1 MVNRVLT
8 SPYLWW
14 FDQFRPVSWG
24 DRRPQEVLASNL
36 MAMTASSR
44 APAGAGSNESE
55 RSPFART
62 TELLAPY
69 KPGKPL
75 ITLSLGEPQHPVPG
89 FVGPVLAQHI
99 ADFGRYPLAR
109 GIEPFRKAAAGWLS
123 TRFKL
128 PRAVDPE
135 SEILVLNGSREGLFF
150 AALTAAALCRRA
162 QGPPGDPDAESVLS
176 GLWRRRARG
185 GLRDRSICRPRS
197 PTAFCPIS
205 MRSMTPRWR
214 ARSRSTSPRPPIRKA
229 RSPRTRLFR
238 APEELSDR
246 FGFMILSDECYSEIY
261 TRDAPGSMLE
271 CAGPDFANVVAFQ
284 SLSKRSNL
292 PGMRVG
298 FAAGDKKF
306 LAAFHELRNVAA
318 PQVPVPLQQVATA
331 AYGDEAH
338 VEENRKLY
346 RIKFDLADQILGNRY
361 GYKRPA
367 GGFCVW
373 LDVSAHGG
381 DEAAAVKLY
390 RDAGVRV
397 IPGSYL
403 ARQASR
409 TASIPAR
416 AISASRWSPTV
427 NPPPRR
433 CIAWSRLWLINGA

>member
-1 MVNRVLT
+1 
-8 SPYLWW
+8 
-14 FDQFRPVSWG
+14 
-24 DRRPQEVLASNL
+24 

-44 APAGAGSNESE
+44 APQGAGHQESE

-89 FVGPVLAQHI
+89 FVGSVLAKHI
-99 ADFGRYPLAR
+99 AEFGRYPLAK
-109 GIEPFRKAAAGWLS
+109 GIEPFRNVAAAWLS
-123 TRFKL
+123 TRFRL
-128 PRAVDPE
+128 PRHIDPE
-135 SEILVLNGSREGLFF
+135 NEILVLNGTREGLFF
-150 AALTAAALCRRA
+150 AALTAASHVGGRKGRPAILMPNPFYPAYGAGARAANCEQIYLPTTPANGFLPDLDALDESTLARTVA
-162 QGPPGDPDAESVLS
+162 FYIASPANPQGSV
-176 GLWRRRARG
+176 A
-185 GLRDRSICRPRS
+185 
-197 PTAFCPIS
+197 
-205 MRSMTPRWR
+205 
-214 ARSRSTSPRPPIRKA
+214 SREYFS
-229 RSPRTRLFR
+229 RLKKL
-238 APEELSDR
+238 ADR

-271 CAGPDFANVVAFQ
+271 CAGSDFANVVVFQ

-298 FAAGDKKF
+298 FAAGDRRF

-318 PQVPVPLQQVATA
+318 PQVPVPLQHVAVA
-331 AYGDEAH
+331 AYSDETH

-346 RIKFDLADQILGNRY
+346 RTKFDLADQILGNRY

-373 LDVSAHGG
+373 LDVSKHGG
-381 DEAAAVKLY
+381 DEAAAIRLY

-403 ARQASR
+403 ARLQPDGFNPGAGYIRLALVSDSES
-409 TASIPAR
+409 TAEALH
-416 AISASRWSPTV
+416 
-427 NPPPRR
+427 
-433 CIAWSRLWLINGA
+433 RLVDVLG